1 MMQPAGASKRWDTD
15 DRYEGVADARSFAV
29 WIEEL
34 GGLARRARWIA
45 EDPEV
50 HVVPQLRDASSQL
63 GIDGFRM
70 LRTGTD
76 QDGVLTAAFEHPLGA
91 SRRDI
96 RRLAWALIGAFAE
109 TMASVRERHD
119 GHQVIF
125 DVVTGEPEGT
135 GPFASHGHTVRLI
148 LQPPDTES
156 R

>member
-1 MMQPAGASKRWDTD
+1 MMQPADGSKRWDTD
-15 DRYEGVADARSFAV
+15 DRHEGVADASSFAA

-34 GGLARRARWIA
+34 AILARRARWIA
-45 EDPEV
+45 EDPQA
-50 HVVPQLRDASSQL
+50 HLVPQLRDASSQL
-63 GIDGFRM
+63 GNDGLRM
-70 LRTGTD
+70 LRASTD

-96 RRLAWALIGAFAE
+96 RRLAWALIGAVAE
-109 TMASVRERHD
+109 TMASVRERHH
-119 GHQVIF
+119 GHHVVF

-156 R
+156 G